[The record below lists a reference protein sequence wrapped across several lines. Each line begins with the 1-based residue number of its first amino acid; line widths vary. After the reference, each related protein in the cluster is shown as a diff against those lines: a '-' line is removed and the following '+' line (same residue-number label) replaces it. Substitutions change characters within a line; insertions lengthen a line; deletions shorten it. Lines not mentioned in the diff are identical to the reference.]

1 MELEALARDEFH
13 SGESVEKEGSGSS
26 PKELPTL
33 TGFIEE
39 EA

>member
-33 TGFIEE
+33 TGL
-39 EA
+39 